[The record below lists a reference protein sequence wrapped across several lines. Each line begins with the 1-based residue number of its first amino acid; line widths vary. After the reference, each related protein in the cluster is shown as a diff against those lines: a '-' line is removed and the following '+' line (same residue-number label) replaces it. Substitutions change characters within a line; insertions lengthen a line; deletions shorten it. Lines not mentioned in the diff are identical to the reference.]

1 MMRVSVSV
9 CFLLLTCTFGRADE
23 DFRFP
28 EAVHRSGE
36 LKYREGL
43 PVLTVSGGPEEIGQQ
58 IGVLAIK
65 PIADRFKG
73 VVKKHAEALS
83 PKWPI
88 LVRICEGLF
97 KGYPE
102 EYRTEIE
109 SMAKA
114 GGIERELLV
123 IANAIGD
130 VQHLGGCSALV
141 VEPNRSSTGGPLFGR
156 NWDRSPLADLD
167 KYGLIIVR
175 HMKGKRAYASVS
187 FPGMLMC
194 GSEMNDAGLAL
205 GANDVTETKDGSP
218 AFNPLGMPL
227 TVGGRRL
234 MEGCATIADAEKLV
248 MGQKATTTGSII
260 LCDRKNGAVFEVT
273 AKHILIRRAEEGLC
287 ACTNH
292 FRIKELAVHRDCP
305 RYDTL
310 EKYRTRK
317 KLGLDD
323 VIEAMRAVHQ
333 GKMTLQM
340 VVFEPAALRLHVALG
355 PTAQAKGPL
364 KTLELRPLFK
374 VLEERKE

>member
-1 MMRVSVSV
+1 MLRVFLCV
-9 CFLLLTCTFGRADE
+9 CILLLTRNVGRAE
-23 DFRFP
+23 EPFHFP
-28 EAVHRSGE
+28 EAKHGPWE

-43 PVLTVSGGPEEIGQQ
+43 PVLTVSGKPEEIGEQ

-65 PIADRFKG
+65 PIAPRFKE
-73 VVKKHAEALS
+73 VVKKHAEALGTR
-83 PKWPI
+83 WPI
-88 LVRICEGLF
+88 LVKICEGLF
-97 KGYPE
+97 KRYPE
-102 EYRTEIE
+102 DYQTEIE

-130 VQHLGGCSALV
+130 VQHLGGCSAFV
-141 VEPNRSSTGGPLFGR
+141 VEPDRSSTGGPLFGR

-167 KYGLIIVR
+167 KYGLVIVR
-175 HMKGKRAYASVS
+175 HIKGKRAYASVS

-194 GSEMNDAGLAL
+194 GSEMNEAGLAL

-234 MEGCATIADAEKLV
+234 MEECATIADAEKLV
-248 MGQKATTTGSII
+248 KGQKATTTGSIM

-273 AKHILIRRAEEGLC
+273 AKNILIRRAEDGLC

-292 FRIKELAVHRDCP
+292 FRIKELAVQRDCP
-305 RYDTL
+305 RYIAL
-310 EKYRTRK
+310 EKYRDHK

-333 GKMTLQM
+333 GRMTLQM
-340 VVFEPAALRLHVALG
+340 VVFEPTELRTHVALG

-364 KTLELRPLFK
+364 KSLELRSLFK
-374 VLEERKE
+374 RLDEGK